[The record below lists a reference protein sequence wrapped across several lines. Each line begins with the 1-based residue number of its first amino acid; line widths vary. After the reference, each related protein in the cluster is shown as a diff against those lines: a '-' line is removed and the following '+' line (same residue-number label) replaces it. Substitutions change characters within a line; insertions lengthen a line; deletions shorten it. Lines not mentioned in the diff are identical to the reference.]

1 MNAAYEKQLQYSQ
14 NQAETSGKL
23 QETFEK
29 FITNLNSTINNTSKY
44 QENISTLNNVFQSQ
58 LKGTNEH
65 VEATAKLKNT
75 LNDLFTKIND
85 SADKTLKYNT
95 ELDNLSKKV
104 AALNTV
110 YGNML
115 SAMNV
120 KSEN

>member
-1 MNAAYEKQLQYSQ
+1 M
-14 NQAETSGKL
+14 
-23 QETFEK
+23 
-29 FITNLNSTINNTSKY
+29 
-44 QENISTLNNVFQSQ
+44 NNVFQSQ

-65 VEATAKLKNT
+65 VETTAKLKNT
-75 LNDLFTKIND
+75 LNDLLTKIND

-104 AALNTV
+104 AALNNV